1 MVIFPGKFA
10 LKPVIAR
17 VVGCF
22 AAFGRIGV
30 MPDQPG
36 DHSEQIRSS
45 VILFSVAIRKEN
57 SVPLSI
63 PIKNNQSTKSEI
75 LFVKKSSLGSFMGHG
90 GGVNRLCLG
99 SGSCTV
105 YNKL

>member
-1 MVIFPGKFA
+1 M
-10 LKPVIAR
+10 AR
-17 VVGCF
+17 AESWF
-22 AAFGRIGV
+22 TIFGRIGV

-63 PIKNNQSTKSEI
+63 LIKNNQSTKSEI

-90 GGVNRLCLG
+90 GGGVVLIGYVWGAGVLRFITNCSRH
-99 SGSCTV
+99 TA
-105 YNKL
+105 